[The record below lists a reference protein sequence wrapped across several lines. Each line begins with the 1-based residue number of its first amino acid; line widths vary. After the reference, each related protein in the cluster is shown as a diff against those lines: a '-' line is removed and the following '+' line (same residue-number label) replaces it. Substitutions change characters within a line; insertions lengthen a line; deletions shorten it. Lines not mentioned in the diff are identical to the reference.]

1 MLFFFLQVCST
12 LKLCCTYSWKK
23 GIKGKEKAYSMH
35 YQVIDLLILRKKRFA
50 DSCGWLTM

>member
-1 MLFFFLQVCST
+1 LLLYQVCST